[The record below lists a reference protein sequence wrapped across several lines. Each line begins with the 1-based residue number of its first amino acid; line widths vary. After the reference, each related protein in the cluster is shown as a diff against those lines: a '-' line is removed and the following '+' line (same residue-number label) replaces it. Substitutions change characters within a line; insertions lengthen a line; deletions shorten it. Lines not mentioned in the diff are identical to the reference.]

1 MWDIPMD
8 NNRGEIWL
16 PHIVVISFST
26 FGKGLLDFQSSP
38 LKTKDFKVDLAVHLT
53 KIMFMRHVCAFTY
66 CGLDTASQNF
76 QRIFFFQSL
85 YFEHCLNL
93 SISLCWNQ
101 HRVRANFKFNN
112 VEINMFSNSYS
123 QLSHFF
129 AWWTH
134 LMVSTVS
141 RRHLLLFRQFLFPK
155 DALWSS
161 DMTW

>member
-53 KIMFMRHVCAFTY
+53 KIMFMRHVCATHIAVSI
-66 CGLDTASQNF
+66 LLR
-76 QRIFFFQSL
+76 RILSEFFFFQSL

-141 RRHLLLFRQFLFPK
+141 RLHLLLFRQFLFPK